1 MCQEAKTSLKRVLM
15 SALTRIRWMKTA
27 DSQTKCLSS
36 TSFGAKRV
44 AWRYARS
51 PKSTSSPSHHQKLQ
65 CHPFLIA
72 SSYYV
77 DSHKLTQWDWK
88 VHIPKSTT
96 VLCYISRVK
105 VTPTDSPE
113 FKVSFDPRNWQD
125 SAELSLH
132 YKLTQSPSANISLQS
147 SSSLKVSLKLNISS
161 DHCSFQAVF

>member
-1 MCQEAKTSLKRVLM
+1 MNFTMLLLLMLDPPRLSNRQPFRYVVLLVIYIPASCSHKMCQEARTSLKRVLM
-15 SALTRIRWMKTA
+15 STMTRIRWMKMA
-27 DSQTKCLSS
+27 VSQTKCLSS

-88 VHIPKSTT
+88 VLIPKSTRS
-96 VLCYISRVK
+96 YITYLGLKSHRRTHPSSR
-105 VTPTDSPE
+105 
-113 FKVSFDPRNWQD
+113 
-125 SAELSLH
+125 
-132 YKLTQSPSANISLQS
+132 
-147 SSSLKVSLKLNISS
+147 
-161 DHCSFQAVF
+161 